1 MRSGLYVFSGGY
13 ILDKKYI
20 QSYINSNITIII
32 DTREKKCEHIVAYL
46 DKNRIKHITQKLDVG
61 DYSFTFNEM
70 NYSDEIV
77 IERKASLDEI
87 VGNFTGHVLST
98 KKDEKGNFIKLS
110 NRDRFERE
118 FLRMQTSKKYL
129 LIENASWE
137 KIYRHGYRSQLPP
150 ESLAASMYTFQH
162 RFKINTIFASRE
174 YTPQVIYG
182 VFFYY
187 LREKILNKEVMV

>member
-1 MRSGLYVFSGGY
+1 M
-13 ILDKKYI
+13 DKKYI

-46 DKNRIKHITQKLDVG
+46 DKHHIKYIIKKLDVG
-61 DYSFTFNEM
+61 DYSFFLDKM
-70 NYSDEIV
+70 DYSQEIV
-77 IERKASLDEI
+77 VERKASLDEI
-87 VGNFTGHVLST
+87 VNNFTGHVLST

-118 FLRMQTSKKYL
+118 FLRVQTSKKYL

-162 RFKINTIFASRE
+162 RFNINTIFASRE
-174 YTPQVIYG
+174 YTPKVIHG

-187 LREKILNKEVMV
+187 LREKILNNEVMV